1 MYVYRTFRE
10 IWKCACGL
18 FYESERQCLLTL
30 DCVAV
35 CLVLRHFALQPS
47 TNTEVAYIVS
57 TRTPRCDPAL
67 SVHPLTFP
75 PPLSLT
81 LQMFDTKSSLISAI
95 DYDDPSIFFF
105 VQHTHTFFQVGEKS
119 MTKLFRNVFLKVSTS
134 VKSGASLL
142 HPLRDT
148 AIYIWSKWFKGECLS
163 LYYVCLC
170 IGVCMCVCFVTYIHY
185 TDFFHNHK
193 TYPKIKEYYSI
204 TFSIIYLIWIPI
216 DLD

>member
-35 CLVLRHFALQPS
+35 CLVLRHCALQPS

-163 LYYVCLC
+163 LSILC
-170 IGVCMCVCFVTYIHY
+170 VLVYWCVCVCVSLHIYTIRFSFITTRPTPKLKNIIQLHFRLYIW
-185 TDFFHNHK
+185 F
-193 TYPKIKEYYSI
+193 ESQ
-204 TFSIIYLIWIPI
+204 LI
-216 DLD
+216 